1 MSVSKED
8 VIHIA
13 KLARLEISDEELERY
28 TIDLDNIVDYANTLS
43 SIDVS
48 SVKPTNHILDI
59 KNVFRADEVK
69 PSYNREEI
77 LKNAPTKAGGCVSV
91 PKVIE

>member
-8 VIHIA
+8 VKHIA
-13 KLARLEISDEELERY
+13 SLARLEFTDEELEKY
-28 TIDLDNIVDYANTLS
+28 TKNMADIVDFANSLS
-43 SIDVS
+43 VLDVS
-48 SVKPTNHILDI
+48 NVEPTNHILDI
-59 KNVFRADEVK
+59 KNVFRKDEVK
-69 PSYNREEI
+69 PSYDREEI

>member
-8 VIHIA
+8 VKHIA
-13 KLARLEISDEELERY
+13 SLSRLEFTDEELEKY
-28 TIDLDNIVDYANTLS
+28 TKNMADIVDFANSLAS
-43 SIDVS
+43 LDVS
-48 SVKPTNHILDI
+48 NVEPTNHILDI
-59 KNVFRADEVK
+59 KNVFRKDEVK
-69 PSYNREEI
+69 PSYDREEI

>member
-8 VIHIA
+8 VKHIA
-13 KLARLEISDEELERY
+13 SLARLEFDEEELEKY
-28 TIDLDNIVDYANTLS
+28 TRNMADIVDFANSLAS
-43 SIDVS
+43 LDVS
-48 SVKPTNHILDI
+48 NVEPTNHILDI
-59 KNVFRADEVK
+59 KNVFRKDEVK
-69 PSYNREEI
+69 SSFDREEI

>member
-13 KLARLEISDEELERY
+13 KLARLEFSDEELEKY
-28 TIDLDNIVDYANTLS
+28 TKNMSDIVDFANSLS
-43 SIDVS
+43 KIDVS
-48 SVKPTNHILDI
+48 GVEPTNHILEI
-59 KNVFRADEVK
+59 KNVFRKDEIK
-69 PSYNREEI
+69 PSYDREEI

-91 PKVIE
+91 PKVVE

>member
-13 KLARLEISDEELERY
+13 KLARLEISNEELEKY
-28 TIDLDNIVDYANTLS
+28 TTDLDNIVNYANTLS
-43 SIDVS
+43 NIDVS
-48 SVKPTNHILDI
+48 NVKPTNHILDI

-69 PSYNREEI
+69 PSYDREEI

>member
-13 KLARLEISDEELERY
+13 KLARIEISDEELEKY
-28 TIDLDNIVDYANTLS
+28 TIDLDNIVNYSNTLS

-48 SVKPTNHILDI
+48 GVEPTNHILDI

-69 PSYNREEI
+69 PSYDREEI